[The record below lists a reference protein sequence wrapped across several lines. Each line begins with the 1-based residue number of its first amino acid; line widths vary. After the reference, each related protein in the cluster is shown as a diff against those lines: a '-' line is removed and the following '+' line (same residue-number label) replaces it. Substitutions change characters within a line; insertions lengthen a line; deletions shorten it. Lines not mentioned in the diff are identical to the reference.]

1 MTDRELIA
9 QAEALEQ
16 FAAQV
21 DIAPDAVTPRLLSI
35 ALKQTART
43 YRAQAAAQPP
53 ASSCIGNDPLCP
65 CQDGLACHY
74 RNYGKTKAMPAQPPA
89 EPVAQ
94 VVSSGHWELPC
105 LQWMSADHSFR
116 APIGTKLYTHP
127 DPRIAEY
134 RALLEIVLDEYR
146 RHGWLYTTD
155 KRIEATLAKEG

>member
-1 MTDRELIA
+1 MTRELIA

-43 YRAQAAAQPP
+43 YRAQAA
-53 ASSCIGNDPLCP
+53 
-65 CQDGLACHY
+65 
-74 RNYGKTKAMPAQPPA
+74 QPPA
-89 EPVAQ
+89 EPVAAYQ
-94 VVSSGHWELPC
+94 CMEGARCMCGGDTPAV
-105 LQWMSADHSFR
+105 R
-116 APIGTKLYTHP
+116 ATCPNMRPIKP

-146 RHGWLYTTD
+146 RHGWLYTTE
-155 KRIEATLAKEG
+155 KRIEAALGGK